1 MRKTLSARRRRR
13 REKRLA
19 QSPVNL
25 TLTSQAHHWLKQLA
39 RAGRFAT
46 LSDAL
51 VAVLPA
57 LVADLEARAQE
68 TLKTDLEQTLASWT
82 ELDLIASA
90 DQYLAAARS
99 DRSLATAC
107 RIAFQWHQRDP
118 DRHKAK
124 MLKERFIE
132 DLVWNQI
139 HLGKPATAYL
149 SAKPATLNA
158 VGARRIA
165 DNEL

>member
-1 MRKTLSARRRRR
+1 M
-13 REKRLA
+13 
-19 QSPVNL
+19 
-25 TLTSQAHHWLKQLA
+25 
-39 RAGRFAT
+39 
-46 LSDAL
+46 
-51 VAVLPA
+51 
-57 LVADLEARAQE
+57 VADLEAHAQK

-82 ELDLIASA
+82 ELDLIANA
-90 DQYLAAARS
+90 DQYLTAARN

-118 DRHKAK
+118 DRHKAQ

-149 SAKPATLNA
+149 SAKTVTQNA
-158 VGARRIA
+158 VGAGRIP